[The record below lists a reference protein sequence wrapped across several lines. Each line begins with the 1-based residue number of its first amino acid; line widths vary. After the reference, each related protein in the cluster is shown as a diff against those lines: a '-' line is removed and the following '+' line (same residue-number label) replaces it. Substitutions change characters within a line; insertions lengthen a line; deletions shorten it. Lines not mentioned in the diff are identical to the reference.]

1 MELALELIT
10 DICMDIGMAILLVSL
25 IRRGGAWVPGA
36 RLLSATVGLGFVFG
50 TIAAGMRG
58 INAFVIPD
66 ALGFILSYSAFL
78 FTFPGKKAEGSGK

>member
-10 DICMDIGMAILLVSL
+10 DICIDIGMAILLFTL
-25 IRRGGAWVPGA
+25 IRKSGKRIPGA

-78 FTFPGKKAEGSGK
+78 FTFPGKKPEGSGK

>member
-10 DICMDIGMAILLVSL
+10 DICMDIGMAILLASL
-25 IRRGGAWVPGA
+25 IRRGGARVPGA

-58 INAFVIPD
+58 VNAFVIPD

-78 FTFPGKKAEGSGK
+78 FTFPEKKTEGSGK

>member
-10 DICMDIGMAILLVSL
+10 DICMDIGMAILWVSL
-25 IRRGGAWVPGA
+25 IRRGGARVPGA
-36 RLLSATVGLGFVFG
+36 RLLSATVALGFVFG
-50 TIAAGMRG
+50 TVAAGMRG
-58 INAFVIPD
+58 VNAFVIPD

>member
-1 MELALELIT
+1 MKLALELIT
-10 DICMDIGMAILLVSL
+10 DICLNIAMATLLVGL
-25 IRRGGAWVPGA
+25 IRRRGERIPCA

-50 TIAAGMRG
+50 TVAAGMRG

-78 FTFPGKKAEGSGK
+78 FTFPGKKAEGKNK

>member
-10 DICMDIGMAILLVSL
+10 DICIDIGMAILLFTL
-25 IRRGGAWVPGA
+25 IRKSGNRI
-36 RLLSATVGLGFVFG
+36 LSATVGLGFVFG

-78 FTFPGKKAEGSGK
+78 FTFPGKKSEGSGK

>member
-10 DICMDIGMAILLVSL
+10 DICIDIGMAILLFTL
-25 IRRGGAWVPGA
+25 IRKSGKRIPGA
-36 RLLSATVGLGFVFG
+36 RLLSATVGLVFG

-78 FTFPGKKAEGSGK
+78 FTFPGKKSEGSGK